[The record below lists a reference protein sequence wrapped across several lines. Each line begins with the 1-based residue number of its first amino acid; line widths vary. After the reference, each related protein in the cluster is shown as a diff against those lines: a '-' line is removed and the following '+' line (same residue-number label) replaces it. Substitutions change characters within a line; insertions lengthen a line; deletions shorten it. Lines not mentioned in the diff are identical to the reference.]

1 MQSIP
6 ADDRLIFDANRGDGR
21 VAFSVAAHRGIT
33 RRRTVG
39 ERGPL
44 RVRFPN
50 VESGALEAVIVNTAG
65 GITGGDALAVEI
77 DVGRGAQ
84 LVAGTTAAEKIY
96 RSTGADA
103 SLSVALSV
111 QAAGWLHWL
120 PQETILFDRA
130 RLSRRIDIDVA
141 DGASLVMAESLVF
154 GRAAMGESVTDGR
167 VVDRWRVRHAGRLV
181 FAENMRLEGAIAER
195 LAHPAVA
202 KGWHAVATLLIVP
215 GDETVVT
222 QVRESCAAFRG
233 EAGISAWN
241 GIAVARFCAPDGA
254 ALRHDIM
261 TMLAALRV
269 ALPRLWLQ

>member
-1 MQSIP
+1 MQSVS
-6 ADDRLIFDANRGDGR
+6 AADRLIFDANRGDGR
-21 VAFSVAAHRGIT
+21 VAFSVAAHRGVT
-33 RRRTVG
+33 RRRVVH

-50 VESGALEAVIVNTAG
+50 VEGGALEAVIVNTAG
-65 GITGGDALAVEI
+65 GITGGDALAVKI

-84 LVAGTTAAEKIY
+84 LTAGTTAAEKIY

-103 SLSVALSV
+103 SLSVRLSV
-111 QAAGWLHWL
+111 QSAGRLCWL

-141 DGASLVMAESLVF
+141 HGASLIMTESLVF
-154 GRAAMGESVTDGR
+154 GRTAMGEAVTEGR
-167 VVDRWRVRHAGRLV
+167 VLDRWRVSYGGRLV
-181 FAENMRLEGAIAER
+181 LAENVRLDGAIAER
-195 LAHPAVA
+195 LAHPAVG
-202 KGWHAVATLLIVP
+202 KTSRAVATLLIAP
-215 GDETVVT
+215 GDEAVVT
-222 QVRESCAAFRG
+222 QVRESCTAFRG
-233 EAGISAWN
+233 EAGMSAWN